1 MDNYLI
7 NLSRKLYEMK
17 CKSESIQ
24 ANNVELEQRIT
35 ENEENIVFAMM
46 ACTELYEMLV
56 EVATYSENGEDGIV
70 KMTSAMVKIYVNLVK
85 RGLKTLD
92 EVPEKLR
99 AEVEEELKGGE

>member
-7 NLSRKLYEMK
+7 NLSRKLYELK

-46 ACTELYEMLV
+46 ACTELYEMILGDV
-56 EVATYSENGEDGIV
+56 NAYNYGKDVVV

-92 EVPEKLR
+92 EVPERLR
-99 AEVEEELKGGE
+99 AEVEAELEGDE

>member
-7 NLSRKLYEMK
+7 NLSRKLYELK

-46 ACTELYEMLV
+46 ACTELYEMILGDV
-56 EVATYSENGEDGIV
+56 NVYNYGKDVVV

>member
-1 MDNYLI
+1 MMDNYLI
-7 NLSRKLYEMK
+7 NLSRKLYELK

-56 EVATYSENGEDGIV
+56 GVAAYSEDGEDGVV
-70 KMTSAMVKIYVNLVK
+70 KMTSAMVKIYVNLIK

-92 EVPEKLR
+92 EVPEVIR
-99 AEVEEELKGGE
+99 EEVEAAL

>member
-7 NLSRKLYEMK
+7 NLSRKLYELK

-56 EVATYSENGEDGIV
+56 GVAAYSENGEDGVV
-70 KMTSAMVKIYVNLVK
+70 KMTSAMVKIYANLIK

-92 EVPEKLR
+92 EVPEVIR
-99 AEVEEELKGGE
+99 EEVKAAL

>member
-1 MDNYLI
+1 MLDNYLI
-7 NLSRKLYEMK
+7 NLSRKLYDMQ
-17 CKSESIQ
+17 CKSDSLQ

-46 ACTELYEMLV
+46 ACTELYEMILGDV
-56 EVATYSENGEDGIV
+56 NAYNYGKDVVV

-92 EVPEKLR
+92 DIPEVIRE
-99 AEVEEELKGGE
+99 EVEAAL

>member
-1 MDNYLI
+1 MMDNYLI
-7 NLSRKLYEMK
+7 NLSRKLYELK

-56 EVATYSENGEDGIV
+56 EVATYSKDGEDGIV
-70 KMTSAMVKIYVNLVK
+70 KMTSAMVKIYVNLIK

-92 EVPEKLR
+92 EVPEVIR
-99 AEVEEELKGGE
+99 EEVEAAL

>member
-1 MDNYLI
+1 MMDNYLI
-7 NLSRKLYEMK
+7 NLSRKLYELK

-56 EVATYSENGEDGIV
+56 EVATYSEDGEDGVV
-70 KMTSAMVKIYVNLVK
+70 KMTSVMVKIYVNLIK

-92 EVPEKLR
+92 EVPEVIR
-99 AEVEEELKGGE
+99 EEVEAAL

>member
-7 NLSRKLYEMK
+7 NLSRKLYELK

-24 ANNVELEQRIT
+24 ANNVELEQHIT

-56 EVATYSENGEDGIV
+56 KVATYSEDGKDGV
-70 KMTSAMVKIYVNLVK
+70 LKMTSAMVKIYVNLIK

-92 EVPEKLR
+92 EVPEVIR
-99 AEVEEELKGGE
+99 EEVEAAL

>member
-7 NLSRKLYEMK
+7 NLSRKLYELK

-56 EVATYSENGEDGIV
+56 EVATYSEDGEDGV
-70 KMTSAMVKIYVNLVK
+70 VEMTSAMVKIYVNLIK

-92 EVPEKLR
+92 EVPEVIR
-99 AEVEEELKGGE
+99 EEVEAAL